1 MFWKN
6 RFFLGLVSYTGD
18 RHGVWLCI
26 QKSTIEW
33 KDYVT
38 WWVHRSKL
46 DHLFCES
53 VELWKSTSPI
63 ILNGFTLMQM
73 GKDVDRS
80 VADEGSKDVA
90 QKCDKKKGDDKEPGD
105 DKETGGDRWPKKGVR
120 N

>member
-1 MFWKN
+1 
-6 RFFLGLVSYTGD
+6 
-18 RHGVWLCI
+18 
-26 QKSTIEW
+26 
-33 KDYVT
+33 
-38 WWVHRSKL
+38 
-46 DHLFCES
+46 
-53 VELWKSTSPI
+53 
-63 ILNGFTLMQM
+63 MQM